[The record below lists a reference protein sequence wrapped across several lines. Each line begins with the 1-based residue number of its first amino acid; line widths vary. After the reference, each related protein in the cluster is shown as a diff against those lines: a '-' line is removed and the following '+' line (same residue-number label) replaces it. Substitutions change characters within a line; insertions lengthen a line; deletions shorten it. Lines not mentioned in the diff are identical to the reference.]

1 MALKIMMIIAA
12 VIMAVRLVRSVN
24 NGTVLELWGNGFVL
38 IAMMF
43 LGRVY
48 F

>member
-12 VIMAVRLVRSVN
+12 AIMAVKFVKSAN
-24 NGTVLELWGNGFVL
+24 NGTVMELFGNVFVIL
-38 IAMMF
+38 AMMF
-43 LGRVY
+43 LGRAY